1 MYLGSASG
9 SDGVYRM
16 SRETFAIEW
25 NIARAALKG
34 ILKLHP
40 LTVQKWEA
48 DVLRFRLE
56 ELNEYTPREFNCWF

>member
-1 MYLGSASG
+1 
-9 SDGVYRM
+9 M

-25 NIARAALKG
+25 NIARATLKG

-48 DVLRFRLE
+48 DILRFRLE

>member
-1 MYLGSASG
+1 
-9 SDGVYRM
+9 M

-48 DVLRFRLE
+48 DVLRWHLE
-56 ELNEYTPREFNCWF
+56 ELNDFTPCEFNFYI

>member
-1 MYLGSASG
+1 
-9 SDGVYRM
+9 M

-40 LTVQKWEA
+40 LSGEIDDEKA
-48 DVLRFRLE
+48 MSILS
-56 ELNEYTPREFNCWF
+56 ELDERR

>member
-1 MYLGSASG
+1 
-9 SDGVYRM
+9 M

-34 ILKLHP
+34 VLKLHP

-48 DVLRFRLE
+48 DVDNFRLE
-56 ELNEYTPREFNCWF
+56 QLNEFIPCDFEFWY

>member
-1 MYLGSASG
+1 
-9 SDGVYRM
+9 M

-40 LTVQKWEA
+40 LTVQKWDA
-48 DVLRFRLE
+48 DVLRWHME
-56 ELNEYTPREFNCWF
+56 ELNDFTPCEFNFYI

>member
-1 MYLGSASG
+1 
-9 SDGVYRM
+9 M
-16 SRETFAIEW
+16 SRDTFAIEW

-56 ELNEYTPREFNCWF
+56 ELNEYTPCEFNCWF